1 MKKLLIL
8 LFSLFFLI
16 SSPSIFADDISDF
29 QIEGVRVGDS
39 LLDYFSEEE
48 ILSNQRSYNEE
59 TKFIS
64 SEFSINSSEYDALG
78 IYYKSND
85 SKYKIYGVIG
95 FIDYN
100 ANNIKNCYKKS
111 IEIMD
116 SFEDLTNQNSWDFN
130 EYQDEDGFFT
140 FNFINLETGDIGI
153 NCYDWNFAVEKK
165 LNWTDHLRISI
176 FTYELTA
183 WFNNIDTTY
192 ND

>member
-1 MKKLLIL
+1 MKKILIL
-8 LFSLFFLI
+8 LFSIFFL
-16 SSPSIFADDISDF
+16 SSSSVFADDISDF

>member
-8 LFSLFFLI
+8 LFSLFLL
-16 SSPSIFADDISDF
+16 SSPSVFADDISDF

-130 EYQDEDGFFT
+130 EYQDEDCDGET
-140 FNFINLETGDIGI
+140 LILQIGPQQDRTLVHVVQQKRPLVLVLELVD
-153 NCYDWNFAVEKK
+153 FLLHLLHFPVVKQKK
-165 LNWTDHLRISI
+165 KIHTL
-176 FTYELTA
+176 
-183 WFNNIDTTY
+183 
-192 ND
+192 